1 MIEIEGY
8 KIIKNLLYSKDHVWI
23 KIENNKAKIGIT
35 DYIQK
40 NLHDIVYIELPEIN
54 SNIHQGKKL
63 ALMESIKTIS
73 EIHSP
78 LTGKILKI
86 NEELKS
92 KPGLINESPYGDGWI
107 AIIEP
112 INFEKEKSNLLNFKE
127 YVEYIRKIIEKEK
140 A

>member
-8 KIIKNLLYSKDHVWI
+8 KIIENLLYSKDHVWI

-63 ALMESIKTIS
+63 ALIESIKTIS

-92 KPGLINESPYGDGWI
+92 KPGLINESPYENGWL

-112 INFEKEKSNLLNFKE
+112 INFEKEKNNLLNFEE